1 MQFDSLWI
9 KYITLWIKYKVILS
23 ILRIIYGDVVTILIH
38 LTINLIRAHSCAI
51 HAYSCLV
58 NSIAV
63 RERGSNVNSNG
74 LSLIATLMENPRVLG
89 QQFSFIVSRRGYGGS
104 FSFFMPQKTTLW
116 PFDLSKSPVVKALTA
131 SPPLG

>member
-1 MQFDSLWI
+1 MQFDSLRI

-63 RERGSNVNSNG
+63 RERSSNVNSNG

-89 QQFSFIVSRRGYGGS
+89 TAIFIYCIAARIRRVL
-104 FSFFMPQKTTLW
+104 FILHAPKDNLM
-116 PFDLSKSPVVKALTA
+116 AL
-131 SPPLG
+131 